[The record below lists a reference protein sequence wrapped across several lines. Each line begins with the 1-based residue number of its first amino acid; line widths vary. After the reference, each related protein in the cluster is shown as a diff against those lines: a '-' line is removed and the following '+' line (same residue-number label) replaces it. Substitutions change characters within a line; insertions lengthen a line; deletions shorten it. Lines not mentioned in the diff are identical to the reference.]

1 MKLLIA
7 DDHPIVRNG
16 IKDII
21 LDFCSSTCII
31 EEAED
36 AHEVV
41 QKVIT
46 NDYDIIILDISMPGG
61 GGLNALK
68 QIKQAKPETKVLM
81 LSIYNDE
88 QYINRSLKAGASGYL
103 TKSVASDELELA
115 IRKVLSGEKYL
126 SSEVAA
132 KMATF
137 IYSDKEKAK
146 HEHLSEREFQVF
158 NLIVKGYTTSEAAE
172 ELHISPKTVSTYR
185 DRIMDKMEMS
195 RNSELIHYA
204 LKNKLIE

>member
-16 IKDII
+16 IKEII
-21 LDFCSSTCII
+21 LDFCSSCLID
-31 EEAED
+31 EAED

-41 QKVIT
+41 KKVIA
-46 NDYDIIILDISMPGG
+46 NSYDLVILDISMPGG

-68 QIKQAKPETKVLM
+68 QIKQAGSETKVII

-88 QYINRSLKAGASGYL
+88 QYIDRSLKAGASGYL

-115 IRKVLSGEKYL
+115 IKKVLSGEKYL
-126 SSEVAA
+126 SSEVAG
-132 KMATF
+132 KMASF
-137 IYSDKEKAK
+137 IYSDKEKEK
-146 HEHLSEREFQVF
+146 HELLSEREFQVF
-158 NLIVKGYTTSEAAE
+158 RMIIRGYKTSEIAE
-172 ELHISPKTVSTYR
+172 ELHISAKTVSTYR
-185 DRIMDKMEMS
+185 NRIMDKMGMA

-204 LKNKLIE
+204 IKNKLID

>member
-21 LDFCSSTCII
+21 LDFCSSSCII
-31 EEAED
+31 DEAED

-68 QIKQAKPETKVLM
+68 QIKQAKPDTNVLM

-88 QYINRSLKAGASGYL
+88 QYINRALKAGFES
-103 TKSVASDELELA
+103 
-115 IRKVLSGEKYL
+115 
-126 SSEVAA
+126 
-132 KMATF
+132 M
-137 IYSDKEKAK
+137 
-146 HEHLSEREFQVF
+146 
-158 NLIVKGYTTSEAAE
+158 
-172 ELHISPKTVSTYR
+172 
-185 DRIMDKMEMS
+185 
-195 RNSELIHYA
+195 
-204 LKNKLIE
+204 

>member
-21 LDFCSSTCII
+21 EDISASFEID
-31 EEAED
+31 EAED
-36 AHEVV
+36 AHEVI
-41 QKVIT
+41 QKVIS

-68 QIKQAKPETKVLM
+68 QIKMSKPDTKVLM
-81 LSIYNDE
+81 LSIYDD
-88 QYINRSLKAGASGYL
+88 QLYINRALKAGASGYL

-115 IRKVLSGEKYL
+115 IKKILAGEKYL
-126 SSEVAA
+126 SSEVAG
-132 KMATF
+132 KMASF
-137 IYSDKEKAK
+137 IYSDKEKQK
-146 HEHLSEREFQVF
+146 HELLSEREYQVF
-158 NLIVKGYTTSEAAE
+158 LFIVQGHTNSEIAE

-185 DRIMDKMEMS
+185 DRIMDKMDMS

-204 LKNKLIE
+204 LKNKLID

>member
-21 LDFCSSTCII
+21 EDISASFEID
-31 EEAED
+31 EAKD
-36 AHEVV
+36 AHEVI
-41 QKVIT
+41 QKVIS

-68 QIKQAKPETKVLM
+68 QIKMSKPDTKVLM
-81 LSIYNDE
+81 LSIYDD
-88 QYINRSLKAGASGYL
+88 QLYINRALKAGASGYL

-115 IRKVLSGEKYL
+115 IKKILAGEKYL
-126 SSEVAA
+126 SSEVAG
-132 KMATF
+132 KMASF
-137 IYSDKEKAK
+137 IYSDKEKQK
-146 HEHLSEREFQVF
+146 HELLSEREYQVF
-158 NLIVKGYTTSEAAE
+158 LFIVQGHTNSEIAE

-185 DRIMDKMEMS
+185 DRIMDKMDMS

-204 LKNKLIE
+204 LKNKLID

>member
-21 LDFCSSTCII
+21 QDISASFEID
-31 EEAED
+31 EAED

-41 QKVIT
+41 QKVIS
-46 NDYDIIILDISMPGG
+46 NDYDVIVLDISMPGG

-68 QIKQAKPETKVLM
+68 QIKQAKPLTKVLM
-81 LSIYNDE
+81 LSIYDDE

-103 TKSVASDELELA
+103 TKSVASEELELA
-115 IRKVLSGEKYL
+115 IKKVLAGEKYL
-126 SSEVAA
+126 SSEVAS

-137 IYSDKEKAK
+137 IYTDKEKNK
-146 HEHLSEREFQVF
+146 HELLSEREYQVF
-158 NLIVKGYTTSEAAE
+158 IQLAKGDTTAEIAE

-185 DRIMDKMEMS
+185 DRVMEKMAMS

-204 LKNKLIE
+204 IKNKLID

>member
-21 LDFCSSTCII
+21 QDISASFVID
-31 EEAED
+31 EAED

-41 QKVIT
+41 QKVIA
-46 NDYDIIILDISMPGG
+46 NDYDVIILDISMPGG

-68 QIKQAKPETKVLM
+68 QIKQAKPLTKVLM

-88 QYINRSLKAGASGYL
+88 QYINRSLRAGASGYL
-103 TKSVASDELELA
+103 TKSVASEELELA
-115 IRKVLSGEKYL
+115 IKKVISGEKYL
-126 SSEVAA
+126 SSEVAS

-137 IYSDKEKAK
+137 IYSDKEKNK
-146 HEHLSEREFQVF
+146 HELLSEREYQV
-158 NLIVKGYTTSEAAE
+158 LIQLAKGDTASEIAE

-185 DRIMDKMEMS
+185 DRIMDKMDMS

-204 LKNKLIE
+204 IKNKLID

>member
-16 IKDII
+16 IKEIIYDI
-21 LDFCSSTCII
+21 SSSYII
-31 EEAED
+31 DEAED

-41 QKVIT
+41 QKVII

-68 QIKQAKPETKVLM
+68 QIKQAKPDTKVLM

-103 TKSVASDELELA
+103 TKSVASEELELA
-115 IRKVLSGEKYL
+115 IKKVLSGEKYL

-132 KMATF
+132 KMASF
-137 IYSDKEKAK
+137 IYSDKEKLK
-146 HEHLSEREFQVF
+146 HELLSERESQVF
-158 NLIVKGYTTSEAAE
+158 NLIVKGYTTSEAAV

-204 LKNKLIE
+204 LKNKLID

>member
-21 LDFCSSTCII
+21 EDISVSI
-31 EEAED
+31 EIDEAED

-41 QKVIT
+41 QKVIS

-68 QIKQAKPETKVLM
+68 QIKMSKPNTKVLM
-81 LSIYNDE
+81 LSIYDD
-88 QYINRSLKAGASGYL
+88 QLYINRALKAGASGYL
-103 TKSVASDELELA
+103 TKSVASEELELA
-115 IRKVLSGEKYL
+115 IKKILAGEKYL
-126 SSEVAA
+126 SSEVAG
-132 KMATF
+132 KMASF
-137 IYSDKEKAK
+137 IYSDKEKQK
-146 HEHLSEREFQVF
+146 HELLSEREYQVF
-158 NLIVKGYTTSEAAE
+158 LFIVQGHTNSEIAE
-172 ELHISPKTVSTYR
+172 ELHISPRTVSTYR
-185 DRIMDKMEMS
+185 DRIMDKMDMS

-204 LKNKLIE
+204 LKNKLID

>member
-21 LDFCSSTCII
+21 LDFCSSSCQI

-68 QIKQAKPETKVLM
+68 QIKQAKPDTKVLM

-88 QYINRSLKAGASGYL
+88 QYINRALKAGASGYL

-115 IRKVLSGEKYL
+115 IKKVLSGEKYL

-137 IYSDKEKAK
+137 IYSDKEKLK
-146 HEHLSEREFQVF
+146 HELLSEREFQVF

-204 LKNKLIE
+204 LKNKLTE